1 MVWTSRAKHH
11 AEERFS
17 DASPRDMRYHR
28 QIDGSEH
35 GLARPIVDHFAAKH
49 HLLATLRNDA
59 KA

>member
-1 MVWTSRAKHH
+1 
-11 AEERFS
+11 
-17 DASPRDMRYHR
+17 MRYHR

-35 GLARPIVDHFAAKH
+35 RLAWPIVDHFAAKH